1 MDLLTETG
9 WTAPPTTDA
18 PSLTA
23 DVTCDVAV
31 IGGGVGGGIAALRL
45 AESGADTVLVEAQ
58 TCGSGASS
66 RNAGYVTNSIAADPA
81 LLALLLSRS
90 KLRALFQFAEAAV
103 QFTQTA
109 IENRCIDCDFD
120 EVRIV
125 HAAVSKVQLRKARRN
140 ARIMAEP
147 GSSAQFVDGRDVG
160 PPESF
165 LGGMREG
172 AGGVLNPAKFSF
184 GLRRAVFASGARVF
198 EHTQVKD
205 LTDRKNRGDYR
216 DSQRPRTC

>member
-9 WTAPPTTDA
+9 WTVPPTTDA

-45 AESGADTVLVEAQ
+45 VESGADTVLVEAQ

-90 KLRALFQFAEAAV
+90 KLPALFQFAEAAV

-125 HAAVSKVQLRKARRN
+125 RAAVSRVQLRKARRN
-140 ARIMAEP
+140 ARIMAEA

-165 LGGMREG
+165 LGGMRRGRGSPEPG
-172 AGGVLNPAKFSF
+172 QVF
-184 GLRRAVFASGARVF
+184 LRIASRRVR
-198 EHTQVKD
+198 
-205 LTDRKNRGDYR
+205 LRG
-216 DSQRPRTC
+216 